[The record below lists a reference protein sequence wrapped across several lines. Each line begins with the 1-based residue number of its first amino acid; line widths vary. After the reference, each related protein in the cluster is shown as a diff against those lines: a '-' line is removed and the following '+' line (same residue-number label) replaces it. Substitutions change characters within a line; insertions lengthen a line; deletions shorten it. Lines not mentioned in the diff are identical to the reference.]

1 MCYGVLLGDRWRH
14 VLAKEFTLHNR
25 VGFKVTRLARIMEA
39 RLEKQLSVHGVTRQ
53 MWCVLRGVG
62 MEDVNTPSG
71 LADYVCIARPAV
83 SRLLKQMEARG
94 FVERS
99 GIYDDKRYTE
109 VVLTELGEEKMKV
122 CHVLVRELNDHFAN
136 KLDAN
141 TYDILMDAIDVLT
154 DGEDVKLMR
163 L

>member
-1 MCYGVLLGDRWRH
+1 MAEEY
-14 VLAKEFTLHNR
+14 TLHNR

-39 RLEKQLSVHGVTRQ
+39 RLEKQLSVHGVTRL

-71 LADYVCIARPAV
+71 LADYICIARPAV
-83 SRLLKQMEARG
+83 SRLLKSMEERG

-99 GIYDDKRYTE
+99 GIYDDKRFTE
-109 VVLTELGEEKMKV
+109 VVLTELGEEKMKA
-122 CHVLVRELNDHFAN
+122 CHILVRALNDHFAQ
-136 KLDAN
+136 KLDAE
-141 TYDILMDAIDVLT
+141 TYRVLMSAIDVLT
-154 DGEDVKLMR
+154 EGEDVKLMR

>member
-1 MCYGVLLGDRWRH
+1 MAEEY
-14 VLAKEFTLHNR
+14 TLHNR

-39 RLEKQLSVHGVTRQ
+39 RLEKQLSVHGVTRL

-71 LADYVCIARPAV
+71 LADYICIARPAV
-83 SRLLKQMEARG
+83 SRLLKSMEERG

-99 GIYDDKRYTE
+99 GIYDDKRFTE
-109 VVLTELGEEKMKV
+109 VVLTELGEEKMKA
-122 CHVLVRELNDHFAN
+122 CHILVRALNDHFAQ
-136 KLDAN
+136 KLDVE
-141 TYDILMDAIDVLT
+141 TYRVLMSAIDVLT
-154 DGEDVKLMR
+154 EGEDVKLMR

>member
-1 MCYGVLLGDRWRH
+1 LVE
-14 VLAKEFTLHNR
+14 EFTLHNR

-39 RLEKQLSVHGVTRQ
+39 RLEKQLSVHGVTRL

-71 LADYVCIARPAV
+71 LAEYICIARPAI
-83 SRLLKQMEARG
+83 SRLLKSMEERG

-99 GIYDDKRYTE
+99 GIYNDKRFTE
-109 VVLTELGEEKMKV
+109 VVLTDLGEEKMKA
-122 CHVLVRELNDHFAN
+122 CHVLVRELNDHFAS
-136 KLDAN
+136 KLDDK
-141 TYDILMDAIDVLT
+141 TYQVLMDAIDTMT